1 MTHISFQHE
10 AGSGLSDDELP
21 GYTAMLEAY
30 HRARAPEL
38 RAILDM
44 LPLTQ
49 NDSVLDLACGD
60 GWYSIEF
67 ACRVHEVV
75 AVDLSPAYLDLARRN
90 AVTAQQTERIR
101 FEQANAEALPFADNM
116 FDLTW
121 CAQSFYSL
129 PDPLAALRE
138 MARVT
143 RPGGCVAV
151 LENDTLHHLL
161 LPWPA
166 ELELAVRQA
175 QLQALAVRSAEQGT
189 DKFYIGRNLCGVF
202 RRVGIEP
209 CEIRAIPV
217 ERSAPLSADEEL
229 FLQFHFADLRECV
242 WPYLDKPTREA
253 FDMLFDE
260 ESPLY
265 LLRQPDFRMTH
276 LESLAIG
283 TMKG

>member
-1 MTHISFQHE
+1 MTRISFQHE

-44 LPLTQ
+44 LPLTP

-67 ACRVHEVV
+67 ARRVHEVV

-101 FEQANAEALPFADNM
+101 FEQADAEALPFADNM

-202 RRVGIEP
+202 RQVGIEP
-209 CEIRAIPV
+209 CEIRTIPV
-217 ERSAPLSADEEL
+217 ERSAPLSADEEM

-283 TMKG
+283 SVRG

>member
-10 AGSGLSDDELP
+10 AGSGLRYDELP

-44 LPLTQ
+44 LPLTP
-49 NDSVLDLACGD
+49 NDCVLDLACGD

-67 ACRVHEVV
+67 ARRVHEVV
-75 AVDLSPAYLDLARRN
+75 AVDLSPAYLGLARQN
-90 AVTAQQTERIR
+90 AVAARQIERIR
-101 FEQANAEALPFADNM
+101 FEQADAGALSFADHM
-116 FDLTW
+116 FDVTW

-143 RPGGCVAV
+143 RSDGCVAV

-175 QLQALAVRSAEQGT
+175 QLQALAERNAAQGA
-189 DKFYIGRNLCGVF
+189 DKFYIGRNLCGIF
-202 RRVGIEP
+202 RQVGIEP
-209 CEIRAIPV
+209 CEIRTIPV
-217 ERSAPLSADEEL
+217 ERSAPLSEDEKT

-242 WPYLDKPTREA
+242 WPYLDTPTREA

-260 ESPLY
+260 DSPRH
-265 LLRQPDFRMTH
+265 LLRRSDFRLTH

-283 TMKG
+283 KVRG

>member
-10 AGSGLSDDELP
+10 AGNGLNNDELP
-21 GYTAMLEAY
+21 GYTPMLEAY

-44 LPLTQ
+44 VPLTS
-49 NDSVLDLACGD
+49 DDCVLDLACGD

-67 ACRVHEVV
+67 ARRVREVV
-75 AVDLSPAYLDLARRN
+75 AVDLSPAYLDLARQN
-90 AVTAQQTERIR
+90 AADTPYAERIR
-101 FEQANAEALPFADNM
+101 FEQAGADALPFADHT
-116 FDLTW
+116 FDVAW

-175 QLQALAVRSAEQGT
+175 QLQALAARNAEQGA

-202 RRVGIEP
+202 RQVGIEP
-209 CEIRAIPV
+209 CEIRTIPV
-217 ERSAPLSADEEL
+217 ERSAPLSEDEEL

-242 WPYLDKPTREA
+242 WPYLDRPTREA

-265 LLRQPDFRMTH
+265 LLHQPDFRMTH

-283 TMKG
+283 KVTS